1 MEHTTIFSKTREGID
16 AQFDP
21 RAPLSAAFKR
31 LLTAVDGKLTLAQL
45 QEKFP
50 HLSIGDIN
58 MWASELAR
66 MRFIEPVAQ
75 FTPTTTATPTAAASY
90 VYDGYVEMTAD
101 PEFKAAASEVGKW
114 MKANITSAA
123 KTADDDM
130 AKTSQMAVIEAQSTI
145 NTINRSGFFM
155 QPPEAVPVTG
165 KKHLVL
171 IVEDDPI
178 QLALLRTIVTKEGY
192 DIAIAR
198 NRAEVLAALNHLP
211 YPDLLLLDVQLPD
224 VDGFMILEKAKQ
236 HPELKAARVVMVTAR
251 TDRADIAKGV
261 LLGADGYIT
270 KPYRPATMSAAIRQA
285 LGVL

>member
-31 LLTAVDGKLTLAQL
+31 LLTAIDGKLTLAQL

-75 FTPTTTATPTAAASY
+75 FAPSVPGSY

-155 QPPEAVPVTG
+155 QPPEAVPAAG
-165 KKHLVL
+165 KNHLVL

-178 QLALLRTIVTKEGY
+178 QLALLKTIVAKEGH

-224 VDGFMILEKAKQ
+224 VDGFKILEKAKQ
-236 HPELKAARVVMVTAR
+236 HPELKSARVVMVTAR

-270 KPYRPATMSAAIRQA
+270 KPYRPATMTAAIRQA

>member
-1 MEHTTIFSKTREGID
+1 MEYSTVFKKTREGID

-21 RAPLSAAFKR
+21 RAPLSSAFKR
-31 LLTAVDGKLTLAQL
+31 LLTTIDGKLTLTQL

-75 FTPTTTATPTAAASY
+75 FAPAAATSY

-114 MKANITSAA
+114 MKENIMSAA

-145 NTINRSGFFM
+145 NTINNSGFFM
-155 QPPEAVPVTG
+155 QPPAAAPAAG

-178 QLALLRTIVTKEGY
+178 QLALLKTIVTKEGH
-192 DIAIAR
+192 DIVIAR

-236 HPELKAARVVMVTAR
+236 HPALKAARVVMVTAR
-251 TDRADIAKGV
+251 TERADIAKGV

-285 LGVL
+285 LGMV

>member
-1 MEHTTIFSKTREGID
+1 MLMENTTVFAKTREGID

-31 LLTAVDGKLTLAQL
+31 LLTAIDGKLTLAQL

-50 HLSIGDIN
+50 HLSIGDVN

-75 FTPTTTATPTAAASY
+75 FAPPVASSY

-114 MKANITSAA
+114 MKANIQSAA

-145 NTINRSGFFM
+145 NTINQSGFFM
-155 QPPEAVPVTG
+155 QPPEAAPAAG

-178 QLALLRTIVTKEGY
+178 QLAVLRTIVTKEGHA
-192 DIAIAR
+192 IAIAG
-198 NRAEVLAALNHLP
+198 NRAEVLAALNRLP
-211 YPDLLLLDVQLPD
+211 YPDLILLDVQLPD
-224 VDGFMILEKAKQ
+224 VDGFMILEKVKQ
-236 HPELKAARVVMVTAR
+236 HPTLKAARVVMVTAR
-251 TDRADIAKGV
+251 TERADIAKGV

-285 LGVL
+285 LGML

>member
-1 MEHTTIFSKTREGID
+1 MDPTSVFAKTREGID

-31 LLTAVDGKLTLAQL
+31 LLTAIDGKLTLAQL

-75 FTPTTTATPTAAASY
+75 FAPTAASTY

-101 PEFKAAASEVGKW
+101 PEFKAAAAEVGKW
-114 MKANITSAA
+114 MKANVQSAA

-155 QPPEAVPVTG
+155 QPPAAAPAAG

-178 QLALLRTIVTKEGY
+178 QLAMLKTIVTREGH
-192 DIAIAR
+192 DIAIAG
-198 NRAEVLAALNHLP
+198 NRAEVLAALNRLP
-211 YPDLLLLDVQLPD
+211 YPDLILLDVQLPD
-224 VDGFMILEKAKQ
+224 VDGFMILEKVKQ
-236 HPELKAARVVMVTAR
+236 HPALKAARVVMVTAR
-251 TDRADIAKGV
+251 TERADIAKGV

-285 LGVL
+285 MGHA

>member
-1 MEHTTIFSKTREGID
+1 MDHTTVFAKTRDGID

-31 LLTAVDGKLTLAQL
+31 LLTAVDGRLNLAQL

-75 FTPTTTATPTAAASY
+75 FAPTVASSY
-90 VYDGYVEMTAD
+90 EYDGYVEMTAD

-114 MKANITSAA
+114 MKANIKSAA

-145 NTINRSGFFM
+145 NTINQSGFFM
-155 QPPEAVPVTG
+155 QPPAAAAAAG

-178 QLALLRTIVTKEGY
+178 QLAMLKTIVTKEGH
-192 DIAIAR
+192 DIAIAS
-198 NRAEVLAALNHLP
+198 NRAEVLAALNRLP

-224 VDGFMILEKAKQ
+224 VDGFMILEKVKQ
-236 HPELKAARVVMVTAR
+236 HPALKAARVVMVTAR
-251 TDRADIAKGV
+251 TERADIAKGV

-270 KPYRPATMSAAIRQA
+270 KPYRPATMSAAIHQA
-285 LGVL
+285 LGML

>member
-1 MEHTTIFSKTREGID
+1 MEYSTVFKKTREGID
-16 AQFDP
+16 AQCDP
-21 RAPLSAAFKR
+21 RAPLSSAFKR
-31 LLTAVDGKLTLAQL
+31 LLTTIDGKLTLTQL

-66 MRFIEPVAQ
+66 LRFIEPIAQ
-75 FTPTTTATPTAAASY
+75 FAPAAATSY

-114 MKANITSAA
+114 MKENIKSAA
-123 KTADDDM
+123 KTADDEM

-145 NTINRSGFFM
+145 TTINNSGFFM
-155 QPPEAVPVTG
+155 QPPEAAPAAG

-178 QLALLRTIVTKEGY
+178 QLALLKTIVTKEGH

-236 HPELKAARVVMVTAR
+236 HPALKAARVVMVTAR
-251 TDRADIAKGV
+251 TERADIAKGV

-270 KPYRPATMSAAIRQA
+270 KPYRPATMTAAIRQA
-285 LGVL
+285 LGMV

>member
-1 MEHTTIFSKTREGID
+1 MEHSTVFRKTREGID

-21 RAPLSAAFKR
+21 RAPLSQAFKR
-31 LLTAVDGKLTLAQL
+31 LLTAVDGKLTLTQL

-75 FTPTTTATPTAAASY
+75 FAPAVETSY
-90 VYDGYVEMTAD
+90 VYNGYVEMTAD

-114 MKANITSAA
+114 MKANIKSAA

-130 AKTSQMAVIEAQSTI
+130 AKTSQMAVIEAQSNI
-145 NTINRSGFFM
+145 NSIKQSGFFM
-155 QPPEAVPVTG
+155 QPPEAAPVVG

-178 QLALLRTIVTKEGY
+178 QLSLLKTIVTKEGH

-198 NRAEVLAALNHLP
+198 NRAEVLAALNRLP

-236 HPELKAARVVMVTAR
+236 HPALKAARVVMVTAR
-251 TDRADIAKGV
+251 TERADIAKGV

-270 KPYRPATMSAAIRQA
+270 KPYRPATMTAAIRQA
-285 LGVL
+285 LGMV

>member
-1 MEHTTIFSKTREGID
+1 MEYSTVFKKTREGID

-21 RAPLSAAFKR
+21 RAPLSSAFKR
-31 LLTAVDGKLTLAQL
+31 LLTTIDGKLTLTQL

-50 HLSIGDIN
+50 LLSIGDIN

-75 FTPTTTATPTAAASY
+75 FAPAAATSY

-114 MKANITSAA
+114 MKENIMSAA

-145 NTINRSGFFM
+145 NTINNSGFFM
-155 QPPEAVPVTG
+155 QPPEAAPAAG

-178 QLALLRTIVTKEGY
+178 QLALLKTIVTKEGH

-236 HPELKAARVVMVTAR
+236 HPALKAARVVMVTAR
-251 TDRADIAKGV
+251 TERADIAKGV

-285 LGVL
+285 LGMV

>member
-1 MEHTTIFSKTREGID
+1 MEYSTVFKKTREGID

-21 RAPLSAAFKR
+21 RAPLSSAFKR
-31 LLTAVDGKLTLAQL
+31 LLTTIDGKLTLTQL
-45 QEKFP
+45 QDKFP

-75 FTPTTTATPTAAASY
+75 FAPAAATSY

-114 MKANITSAA
+114 MKENIKSAA

-145 NTINRSGFFM
+145 NTINNSGFFM
-155 QPPEAVPVTG
+155 QPPAAAPAAG

-178 QLALLRTIVTKEGY
+178 QLALLKTIVTKEGH

-236 HPELKAARVVMVTAR
+236 HPALKAARVVMVTAR
-251 TDRADIAKGV
+251 TERADIAKGV

-285 LGVL
+285 LGMV

>member
-1 MEHTTIFSKTREGID
+1 MEPTSVFAKTREGID

-21 RAPLSAAFKR
+21 RAPLSSAFKR
-31 LLTAVDGKLTLAQL
+31 LLTAIDGKLTLAQL

-50 HLSIGDIN
+50 HLSIGDIG
-58 MWASELAR
+58 MWSSELAR

-75 FTPTTTATPTAAASY
+75 FAPTAASTY

-114 MKANITSAA
+114 MKANIQSAA

-145 NTINRSGFFM
+145 NTINQSGFFM
-155 QPPEAVPVTG
+155 QPPAAAPAAG

-171 IVEDDPI
+171 IVEDDPL
-178 QLALLRTIVTKEGY
+178 QLAMLRTIVNKEGH
-192 DIAIAR
+192 DIAIAG
-198 NRAEVLAALNHLP
+198 NRAEVLAALNRLP

-224 VDGFMILEKAKQ
+224 VDGFMILEKVKQ
-236 HPELKAARVVMVTAR
+236 HAALKAASVVMVTAR
-251 TDRADIAKGV
+251 TERADIAKGV

-285 LGVL
+285 LGML

>member
-1 MEHTTIFSKTREGID
+1 MEHTIVFAKTREGID

-31 LLTAVDGKLTLAQL
+31 LLTAIDGKLTLAQL

-50 HLSIGDIN
+50 HLSIGDMY

-66 MRFIEPVAQ
+66 MRFIEPVSQ
-75 FTPTTTATPTAAASY
+75 FATAAPSPY
-90 VYDGYVEMTAD
+90 VYDGYAEMTAD
-101 PEFKAAASEVGKW
+101 PEFKAVAGEVSKW
-114 MKANITSAA
+114 MKTNIKSAA

-145 NTINRSGFFM
+145 NTINQSGFFM
-155 QPPEAVPVTG
+155 QPPEAAPVSG

-178 QLALLRTIVTKEGY
+178 QLALLKTIVTKEGH
-192 DIAIAR
+192 DIAIAG
-198 NRAEVLAALNHLP
+198 NRAEVLAALNRLP
-211 YPDLLLLDVQLPD
+211 YPDLLLLDVHLPD
-224 VDGFMILEKAKQ
+224 VDGFMILEKVKQ
-236 HPELKAARVVMVTAR
+236 HPALKAARVVMVTVR
-251 TDRADIAKGV
+251 TERADIAKGV

-270 KPYRPATMSAAIRQA
+270 KPYRPPTMSAAIRQA
-285 LGVL
+285 LGML

>member
-1 MEHTTIFSKTREGID
+1 MQHTTVFSKTREGID

-31 LLTAVDGKLTLAQL
+31 LLTAVDGKLSLSQL

-75 FTPTTTATPTAAASY
+75 FAPTVTNTYA
-90 VYDGYVEMTAD
+90 YDGYIEMTAD

-114 MKANITSAA
+114 MKANIKSAA

-145 NTINRSGFFM
+145 NTINQSGFFM
-155 QPPEAVPVTG
+155 QPPEAAASAG

-178 QLALLRTIVTKEGY
+178 QLALLKTIVTKEGHET
-192 DIAIAR
+192 AIAR
-198 NRAEVLAALNHLP
+198 NRAEVLAALNRLP

-236 HPELKAARVVMVTAR
+236 HPALKASRVVMVTAR
-251 TDRADIAKGV
+251 TERADIAKGV

-270 KPYRPATMSAAIRQA
+270 KPYRPATMTAAIRQA
-285 LGVL
+285 LGMQQD

>member
-1 MEHTTIFSKTREGID
+1 MEYSTVFKKTREGID

-21 RAPLSAAFKR
+21 RAPLSSAFKR
-31 LLTAVDGKLTLAQL
+31 LLTTIDGKLTLTQL

-75 FTPTTTATPTAAASY
+75 FAPAAATSY

-114 MKANITSAA
+114 MKENIMSAA

-145 NTINRSGFFM
+145 NTINNSGFFM
-155 QPPEAVPVTG
+155 QPPEAAPAAG

-178 QLALLRTIVTKEGY
+178 QLALLKTIVTKEGH

-236 HPELKAARVVMVTAR
+236 HPALKAARVVMVTAR
-251 TDRADIAKGV
+251 TERADIAKGV

-285 LGVL
+285 LGMV

>member
-1 MEHTTIFSKTREGID
+1 MDPTSVFAKTREGID

-31 LLTAVDGKLTLAQL
+31 LLTAIDGKLTLAQL

-75 FTPTTTATPTAAASY
+75 FAPPPASTY

-101 PEFKAAASEVGKW
+101 PEFKAAANEVGKW
-114 MKANITSAA
+114 MKANIKSAA

-155 QPPEAVPVTG
+155 QPPAAAPAAG

-178 QLALLRTIVTKEGY
+178 QLAMLKTIVTREGH
-192 DIAIAR
+192 DIAIAG
-198 NRAEVLAALNHLP
+198 NRAEVLAALNRLP
-211 YPDLLLLDVQLPD
+211 YPDLILLDVQLPD
-224 VDGFMILEKAKQ
+224 VDGFMILEKVKQ
-236 HPELKAARVVMVTAR
+236 HPALKAARVVMVTAR
-251 TDRADIAKGV
+251 TERADIAKGV

-285 LGVL
+285 MGMLE